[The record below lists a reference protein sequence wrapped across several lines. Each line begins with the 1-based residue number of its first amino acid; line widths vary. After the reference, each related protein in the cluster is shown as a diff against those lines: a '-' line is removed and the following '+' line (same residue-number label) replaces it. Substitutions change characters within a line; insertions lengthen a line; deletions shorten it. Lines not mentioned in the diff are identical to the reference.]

1 MVSDMKS
8 PRIPILISL
17 PKELCSVEILL
28 AADIHTGSAEF
39 DQKKWESFEE
49 LLKRPN
55 TYVIFAGDQCEYA
68 TRSSKSDVY
77 TQALSPRQ
85 QKDWW
90 IEHLRPYKDK
100 VLCIVDGNHEFNRAS
115 KDADDFPLYDIALAL
130 GIEDRYRSEAAFV
143 DIGVGS
149 VGTAGKQVR
158 YVFRVQ
164 HQAKNNVNHGTADGF
179 EGIDVFVS
187 GHTHKPADK
196 PLGKLV
202 YDAKNKFVAHKDVEN
217 IVCGHFLRFGG
228 YGERGGYRPTSQK
241 LYSIILSGRKKAIET
256 RGFHL

>member
-1 MVSDMKS
+1 MKS
-8 PRIPILISL
+8 SRVPILIKL
-17 PKELCSVEILL
+17 PEPENSVEILL

-39 DQKKWESFEE
+39 DEKRWELFEE
-49 LLKRPN
+49 LLKKPN
-55 TYVIFAGDQCEYA
+55 VYVIFAGDQMEYA
-68 TRSSKSDVY
+68 TRQSKSDVY
-77 TQALSPRQ
+77 TQTMPPSV
-85 QKDWW
+85 QKRWW
-90 IEHLRPYKDK
+90 IDHLRHYKDK

-143 DIGVGS
+143 DVGVGD
-149 VGTAGKQVR
+149 GGHGKGKQVH
-158 YVFRVQ
+158 YVIRVQ
-164 HQAKNNVNHGTADGF
+164 HQAKNNVNHGTADGI

-187 GHTHKPADK
+187 GHTHKPMDK

-202 YDAKNKFVAHKDVEN
+202 YDSKNKAVSQRDVEN

-228 YGERGGYRPTSQK
+228 YGERGGHRPTATK
-241 LYSIILSGRKKAIET
+241 LFSLILSGKKKSIET

>member
-1 MVSDMKS
+1 MKS
-8 PRIPILISL
+8 SRLPILISL
-17 PKELCSVEILL
+17 PMEMESAEILL

-39 DQKKWESFEE
+39 DEKKWGQFEE
-49 LLKRPN
+49 LLKKPD
-55 TYVIFAGDQCEYA
+55 TFVIFAGDQCEYA

-77 TQALSPRQ
+77 TQAISPSQ
-85 QKDWW
+85 QKRWW
-90 IEHLRPYKDK
+90 IEHLRNYKDK

-143 DIGVGS
+143 DIGVGN
-149 VGTAGKQVR
+149 GGHGKGKQVH
-158 YVFRVQ
+158 YVIRVQ
-164 HQAKNNVNHGTADGF
+164 HQAKNNVNHGTADGI

-187 GHTHKPADK
+187 GHTHKPMDK

-202 YDAKNKFVAHKDVEN
+202 YDQKNKAVSQKDVEN

-228 YGERGGYRPTSQK
+228 YGERGGYRPTAQK
-241 LYSIILSGRKKAIET
+241 LFSMILSGKKKAIET

>member
-1 MVSDMKS
+1 MKS
-8 PRIPILISL
+8 SRVPILIKL
-17 PKELCSVEILL
+17 PEPENSVAILL

-39 DQKKWESFEE
+39 DEKRWELFEE
-49 LLKRPN
+49 LLKKPN
-55 TYVIFAGDQCEYA
+55 VYVIFAGDQMEYA
-68 TRSSKSDVY
+68 TRQSKSDVY
-77 TQALSPRQ
+77 TQTMPPSL
-85 QKDWW
+85 QKRWW
-90 IEHLRPYKDK
+90 IDHLRHYRDK

-143 DIGVGS
+143 DVGVGD
-149 VGTAGKQVR
+149 GGHGKGKQVH
-158 YVFRVQ
+158 YVIRVQ
-164 HQAKNNVNHGTADGF
+164 HQAKNNVNHGTADGI

-187 GHTHKPADK
+187 GHTHKPMDK

-202 YDAKNKFVAHKDVEN
+202 YDSKNKAVSQRDVEN

-228 YGERGGYRPTSQK
+228 YGERGGHRPTATK
-241 LYSIILSGRKKAIET
+241 LFSLILSGKKKSIET

>member
-1 MVSDMKS
+1 MKS
-8 PRIPILISL
+8 SRVPIVINL
-17 PKELCSVEILL
+17 PKDLDRVEIFI

-39 DQKKWESFEE
+39 DEKRWWKFEE
-49 LLKRPN
+49 LLKQPDKF
-55 TYVIFAGDQCEYA
+55 VIFAGDQCEYA

-90 IEHLRPYKDK
+90 IEHLRPLAKEGK
-100 VLCIVDGNHEFNRAS
+100 VLCMVDGNHEFNRAS

-130 GIEDRYRSEAAFV
+130 GIEDRYRSEGAFV
-143 DIGVGS
+143 DIGVGHI
-149 VGTAGKQVR
+149 GTAGKQAR

-164 HQAKNNVNHGTADGF
+164 HQAKNNVNFGTAHGF

-187 GHTHKPADK
+187 GHTHKPMDK

-202 YDAKNKFVAHKDVEN
+202 YNPFSKSVAQKDVEN
-217 IVCGHFLRFGG
+217 IVSGHFLRFGG
-228 YGERGGYRPTSQK
+228 YGERGGYTPTSTK
-241 LYSIILSGRKKAIET
+241 LYSVILHGKKDKVIET

>member
-1 MVSDMKS
+1 MKS
-8 PRIPILISL
+8 PRIPIIINL
-17 PKELCSVEILL
+17 PKELSRVEILI

-39 DQKKWESFEE
+39 DEKRWQCFEE
-49 LLKRPN
+49 LLAKPD

-77 TQALSPRQ
+77 TQALTPSQ
-85 QKDWW
+85 QKRWW
-90 IEHLRPYKDK
+90 IEHLRKYKDK
-100 VLCIVDGNHEFNRAS
+100 VLCIVDGNHEYNRAS

-143 DIGVGS
+143 DIGVGHI
-149 VGTAGKQVR
+149 GRAGKQAR

-187 GHTHKPADK
+187 GHTHKPMDK

-202 YDAKNKFVAHKDVEN
+202 YDPTKKFVKQKDVEN
-217 IVCGHFLRFGG
+217 IVSGHFLRYGG
-228 YGERGGYRPTSQK
+228 YGERAGYRPTSTK
-241 LYSIILSGRKKAIET
+241 LYSVILSGRYDKSIET

>member
-1 MVSDMKS
+1 MKS
-8 PRIPILISL
+8 PRVPILINL
-17 PKELCSVEILL
+17 PEELEQAEILI
-28 AADIHTGSAEF
+28 ASDIHNGSAEF
-39 DQKKWESFEE
+39 DEKRWGRFEE
-49 LLKRPN
+49 LLLRPD
-55 TYVIFAGDQCEYA
+55 TFVIFAGDQMEYA

-77 TQALSPRQ
+77 TQRMPPSM
-85 QKDWW
+85 QKEWW
-90 IEHLRPYKDK
+90 ISHLRPYKGK

-130 GIEDRYRSEAAFV
+130 GIEDRYRSEGAFV

-149 VGTAGKQVR
+149 GGHGKGKQVH

-187 GHTHKPADK
+187 GHTHKPMDK
-196 PLGKLV
+196 PLSKLI
-202 YDAKNKFVAHKDVEN
+202 YDAKNKSVAQKDVEN
-217 IVCGHFLRFGG
+217 IVSGHFLRFGG
-228 YGERGGYRPTSQK
+228 YGERAGYRPTSTK
-241 LYSIILSGRKKAIET
+241 LYSVILSGKKKNIET

>member
-1 MVSDMKS
+1 MKS
-8 PRIPILISL
+8 ARVPILINL
-17 PKELCSVEILL
+17 PKDLERVEIFI

-39 DQKKWESFEE
+39 DEKKWEQFEE
-49 LLKRPN
+49 LLKRPGN
-55 TYVIFAGDQCEYA
+55 YVIFAGDQCEYA

-77 TQALSPRQ
+77 TQTLTPSQ
-85 QKDWW
+85 QKRWW
-90 IEHLRPYKDK
+90 IEHLKPYKEK

-143 DIGVGS
+143 DIGVGHA
-149 VGTAGKQVR
+149 GHGDGKQTR

-164 HQAKNNVNHGTADGF
+164 HQARNNVNYGTVDGF

-187 GHTHKPADK
+187 GHTHKPMDR
-196 PLGKLV
+196 PTSRLV
-202 YDAKNKFVAHKDVEN
+202 YDPKNKYVVQRDVEN
-217 IVCGHFLRFGG
+217 IVSGHFLRFGG
-228 YGERGGYRPTSQK
+228 YGERGGYRPTSTK
-241 LYSIILSGRKKAIET
+241 LFSVILHGKRKKEIET

>member
-1 MVSDMKS
+1 MKS
-8 PRIPILISL
+8 SRLPILVNLPESL
-17 PKELCSVEILL
+17 KSAEILL

-39 DQKKWESFEE
+39 DQNKWAKFEE
-49 LLKRPN
+49 LLKRPD
-55 TYVIFAGDQCEYA
+55 TFVVFAGDQCEYA

-77 TQALSPRQ
+77 TQAISPSQ
-85 QKDWW
+85 QKRWW

-100 VLCIVDGNHEFNRAS
+100 VLCIVDGNHEYNRAS

-143 DIGVGS
+143 DIGVGN
-149 VGTAGKQVR
+149 GGHGKGKQVH

-164 HQAKNNVNHGTADGF
+164 HQAQNNVNYGTADGF

-187 GHTHKPADK
+187 GHTHKPADR
-196 PLGKLV
+196 PRGKLV
-202 YDAKNKFVAHKDVEN
+202 YDTQNKAVAHKDVEN

-241 LYSIILSGRKKAIET
+241 LYSVVLSGKKKSIET

>member
-1 MVSDMKS
+1 MKS
-8 PRIPILISL
+8 SRVPILIKL
-17 PKELCSVEILL
+17 PEPENSVEILL

-39 DQKKWESFEE
+39 DEKRWELFEE
-49 LLKRPN
+49 LLKKPN
-55 TYVIFAGDQCEYA
+55 VYVIFAGDQMEYA
-68 TRSSKSDVY
+68 TRQSKSDVY
-77 TQALSPRQ
+77 TQTMPPSL
-85 QKDWW
+85 QKRWW
-90 IEHLRPYKDK
+90 IDHLRHYRDK

-143 DIGVGS
+143 DVGVGD
-149 VGTAGKQVR
+149 GGHGKGKQVH
-158 YVFRVQ
+158 YVIRVQ
-164 HQAKNNVNHGTADGF
+164 HQAKNNVNHGTADGI

-187 GHTHKPADK
+187 GHTHKPMDK

-202 YDAKNKFVAHKDVEN
+202 YDSKNKAVSQRDVEN

-228 YGERGGYRPTSQK
+228 YGERGGHRPTATK
-241 LYSIILSGRKKAIET
+241 LFSLILSGKKKSIET

>member
-1 MVSDMKS
+1 MKS
-8 PRIPILISL
+8 SRVPILIKL
-17 PKELCSVEILL
+17 PEPENSVEILL

-39 DQKKWESFEE
+39 DEKRWELFEE
-49 LLKRPN
+49 LLKKPN
-55 TYVIFAGDQCEYA
+55 VYVIFAGDQMEYA
-68 TRSSKSDVY
+68 TRQSKSDVY
-77 TQALSPRQ
+77 TQTMPPSV
-85 QKDWW
+85 QKRWW
-90 IEHLRPYKDK
+90 IDHLRHYRDK

-143 DIGVGS
+143 DIGVGD
-149 VGTAGKQVR
+149 GGHGKGKQVH
-158 YVFRVQ
+158 YVIRVQ
-164 HQAKNNVNHGTADGF
+164 HQAKNNVNHGTADGI

-187 GHTHKPADK
+187 GHTHKPMDK

-202 YDAKNKFVAHKDVEN
+202 YDSKNKAVSQRDVEN

-228 YGERGGYRPTSQK
+228 YGERGGHRPTATK
-241 LYSIILSGRKKAIET
+241 LFSLILSGKKKSIET